1 MSNVYNHRQ
10 MVPSAP
16 LSSRVTEL
24 LEGLRAEYDALNQE
38 ASNMR
43 LFKDEYEQRINSQI
57 SEIQAVQ
64 QNLYELERAHH
75 KIRQQYEEEI
85 MRLRREL
92 EARGGPVATPSPFLQ
107 QPPQQQPHQ
116 VPLPPQ
122 HQQQVAMSQ
131 PHSASM
137 PHGPGMYSG
146 MPPTS
151 GPHGGPNGSGM
162 PHGQPPMAGEPHPGA
177 YMGPPGQYGPGGA
190 VPVNPHGQPMTP
202 QQQAAGIKDRKP
214 VMTPSQGLPPP
225 SHQQQQQGG
234 LPPMSQG
241 MPGSSQMGNRQTPTQ
256 PPRNVAM
263 VPARGVATDNQLA
276 DMDLE
281 MVPANM
287 KREGADWFVIYNPKV
302 PRLLNIENLFTLEH
316 NSVVCC
322 VKFSNDGKYLATGCN
337 RVTQIWNVAT
347 GANECM
353 LADKTAT
360 KDIDLYIRAVCFSPD
375 GKYLVTGA
383 EDKQIRVW
391 DIQKRTI
398 QHVLTGHDQ
407 DIYSLD
413 FSPDGSTILSGS
425 GDRTVRLWNLESG
438 KEVCKF
444 TIDDMG
450 PRDAGVT
457 SVAFSPNGKL
467 VAASSL
473 DKMIR
478 LWEVSSGNLLERID
492 GHKDS
497 VYAVAFSPDGQSL
510 LSGSLD
516 KTLRIWDLGR
526 FGTNGRS
533 SDRVTARSTLV
544 GHKDF
549 VLSVAYSP
557 DGNWFV
563 SGSKDRGVQFWDPRT
578 SQTQCMLQGHKNSV
592 ISVALSP
599 TQMYF
604 ATGSGDCRARIW
616 SYETLSTP
624 M

>member
-337 RVTQIWNVAT
+337 RVTQIWN
-347 GANECM
+347 
-353 LADKTAT
+353 
-360 KDIDLYIRAVCFSPD
+360 
-375 GKYLVTGA
+375 
-383 EDKQIRVW
+383 
-391 DIQKRTI
+391 
-398 QHVLTGHDQ
+398 
-407 DIYSLD
+407 
-413 FSPDGSTILSGS
+413 
-425 GDRTVRLWNLESG
+425 
-438 KEVCKF
+438 
-444 TIDDMG
+444 
-450 PRDAGVT
+450 
-457 SVAFSPNGKL
+457 
-467 VAASSL
+467 
-473 DKMIR
+473 
-478 LWEVSSGNLLERID
+478 
-492 GHKDS
+492 
-497 VYAVAFSPDGQSL
+497 
-510 LSGSLD
+510 
-516 KTLRIWDLGR
+516 
-526 FGTNGRS
+526 
-533 SDRVTARSTLV
+533 
-544 GHKDF
+544 
-549 VLSVAYSP
+549 
-557 DGNWFV
+557 
-563 SGSKDRGVQFWDPRT
+563 
-578 SQTQCMLQGHKNSV
+578 
-592 ISVALSP
+592 
-599 TQMYF
+599 
-604 ATGSGDCRARIW
+604 
-616 SYETLSTP
+616 
-624 M
+624 

>member
-1 MSNVYNHRQ
+1 
-10 MVPSAP
+10 
-16 LSSRVTEL
+16 
-24 LEGLRAEYDALNQE
+24 
-38 ASNMR
+38 
-43 LFKDEYEQRINSQI
+43 
-57 SEIQAVQ
+57 
-64 QNLYELERAHH
+64 
-75 KIRQQYEEEI
+75 
-85 MRLRREL
+85 
-92 EARGGPVATPSPFLQ
+92 
-107 QPPQQQPHQ
+107 
-116 VPLPPQ
+116 
-122 HQQQVAMSQ
+122 
-131 PHSASM
+131 
-137 PHGPGMYSG
+137 
-146 MPPTS
+146 
-151 GPHGGPNGSGM
+151 
-162 PHGQPPMAGEPHPGA
+162 
-177 YMGPPGQYGPGGA
+177 
-190 VPVNPHGQPMTP
+190 
-202 QQQAAGIKDRKP
+202 
-214 VMTPSQGLPPP
+214 
-225 SHQQQQQGG
+225 
-234 LPPMSQG
+234 
-241 MPGSSQMGNRQTPTQ
+241 
-256 PPRNVAM
+256 
-263 VPARGVATDNQLA
+263 
-276 DMDLE
+276 
-281 MVPANM
+281 
-287 KREGADWFVIYNPKV
+287 
-302 PRLLNIENLFTLEH
+302 
-316 NSVVCC
+316 
-322 VKFSNDGKYLATGCN
+322 
-337 RVTQIWNVAT
+337 IWNVAT

-616 SYETLSTP
+616 SYETLPTP